1 MTDARRSASGVAL
14 VLGSCVSL
22 QFGAALATQ
31 LFPDLGSWGVTAL
44 RLGIAALVM
53 LLVARP
59 RVRSWTG
66 GQWRG
71 VIVLGIAM
79 AGMNGFFYA
88 SIGLIPL
95 SAAVTIEFVGPLLL
109 SALLSRRRLDALWL
123 AIAALGLAAIG
134 VESMAGVTALDPL
147 GVAFALIAAVFWMGY
162 ILASARVG
170 SSVPGPSG
178 LAVALV
184 ISALVVL
191 PFGLPSIVA
200 ATFDARV
207 IILAIATA
215 VLASALPYS
224 LELSALR
231 RLPRHVFS
239 ILLSLEPVAA
249 AFVGWMLLQQPS
261 GLLRLTAI
269 ALVIVASLGTTI
281 SNTARPTPPTAR
293 TRSSRRERTSP
304 SAVGAR
310 RGE

>member
-1 MTDARRSASGVAL
+1 MADAHRSTSGVAL

-44 RLGIAALVM
+44 RLGIASLVM
-53 LLVARP
+53 LVVARP
-59 RVRSWTG
+59 RVRSWRG

-71 VIVLGIAM
+71 VIVLGVAM

-123 AIAALGLAAIG
+123 AIASLGLAAIG
-134 VESMAGVTALDPL
+134 VESMAGVAALDPL
-147 GVAFALIAAVFWMGY
+147 GVTFALIAAVFWMGY

-170 SSVPGPSG
+170 SSVPGSSG
-178 LAVALV
+178 LAVALA
-184 ISALVVL
+184 ISAVIVL
-191 PFGLPSIVA
+191 PFGVPGIASAEI
-200 ATFDARV
+200 DARV
-207 IILAIATA
+207 VALAVATA

-261 GLLRLTAI
+261 GPLRLTAI
-269 ALVIVASLGTTI
+269 ALVIVATFGTT
-281 SNTARPTPPTAR
+281 TTHARR
-293 TRSSRRERTSP
+293 TRPPVAHIEAAGPPSP
-304 SAVGAR
+304 AANHTF
-310 RGE
+310 